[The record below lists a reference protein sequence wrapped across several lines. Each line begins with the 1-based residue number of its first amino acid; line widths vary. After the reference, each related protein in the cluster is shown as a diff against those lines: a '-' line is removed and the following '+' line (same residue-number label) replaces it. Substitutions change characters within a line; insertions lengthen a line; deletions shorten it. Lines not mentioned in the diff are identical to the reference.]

1 MTTPID
7 RRRFL
12 KQTTALG
19 AAAAALSLSADR
31 PEQPE
36 GDVPDG
42 PEEVL
47 PARRA
52 SALGPYPDNKPRV
65 ILIRFGGGVRRL
77 ETILDAE
84 HTYCPFI
91 YHELYKRHGV
101 LFPNVEI
108 ESSPGIV
115 TSHGEG
121 TLYLMTG
128 RYAHYADIERRP
140 FSDRFVPVVPTVFE
154 YFRKAYRV
162 PPHQALIIN
171 GEDRINEDFYT
182 FSNCR
187 PYGINYRS
195 TVLSL
200 FRYKQ
205 FLLRDELEQDRL
217 AGGTHLSAQDRAAKE
232 RKLRDMVRKDYRS
245 EGRQIITPEI
255 DNFWRSWRSYYGTSG
270 LVNPRKD
277 RLLTALTLR
286 VLKELR
292 PKLLMINYQDPDY
305 VHWGNPNFYTMAI
318 SIIDEGV
325 REIYSAVQ
333 ADEEYRDRTVFLV
346 VPDCGRDSNR
356 SMPVPYQHHFGESH
370 SAHEIFAVAAGPGIV
385 RGGITVRRNQPHQQ
399 ISVTGTIGQIMGF
412 ETPHVDPAAR
422 CLQEMLQ

>member
-1 MTTPID
+1 MSTPLD

-12 KQTTALG
+12 QKTAALG
-19 AAAAALSLSADR
+19 AAAAGLSISAA
-31 PEQPE
+31 
-36 GDVPDG
+36 G
-42 PEEVL
+42 PEPVVDDSQDPPDDL
-47 PARRA
+47 VAQRRLGAR
-52 SALGPYPDNKPRV
+52 PYPDHGPRV
-65 ILIRFGGGVRRL
+65 ILVRFGGGVRRL
-77 ETILDAE
+77 ETILDPE
-84 HTYCPFI
+84 RTYCPFI
-91 YHELYKRHGV
+91 YHELFRKNGV

-121 TLYLMTG
+121 TLYVMTG
-128 RYAHYADIERRP
+128 RYAHYADIERKP
-140 FSDRFVPVVPTVFE
+140 LSDRFIPIVPTIFE
-154 YFRKAYRV
+154 YFRKEYRV
-162 PPHQALIIN
+162 PVHQAMIIN

-200 FRYKQ
+200 FRFKQ

-217 AGGTHLSAQDRAAKE
+217 SGGARLTAQERTAKE
-232 RKLRDMVRKDYRS
+232 NTLREMERKDYRS
-245 EGRQIITPEI
+245 EGKQIITPEI
-255 DNFWRSWRSYYGTSG
+255 DAFWRNWRSYYGTSG

-286 VLKELR
+286 VLRDLK

-305 VHWGNPNFYTMAI
+305 VHWGNPNFYTRAI

-356 SMPVPYQHHFGESH
+356 CMPVPFQHHFGGSRT
-370 SAHEIFAVAAGPGIV
+370 SHEIFVVASGPGIV
-385 RGGITVRRNQPHQQ
+385 RGGVRVERARPHQQ
-399 ISVTGTIGQIMGF
+399 ISVAGTIGKIMNF
-412 ETPHVDPAAR
+412 PTPRIDASAGA
-422 CLQEMLQ
+422 LQEMFA